1 MLAFEETGK
10 YVSENHYIASKSKL
24 TAGEAVKVIFKKTK
38 IKILAKELP
47 KLYYQQFNDSM
58 EWHHS
63 GFYSSNQKG
72 KQMGKT
78 YFISEKE
85 LAQIID
91 NINEL
96 LSIISLSEKPKIDT
110 TNVFGFYYVWG
121 NDYGG
126 NYGKKRAFKILQTY
140 EGIKGNTPKNF
151 TEVTERDLFEKIN
164 TCVGKK
170 YFGWSEPTIT
180 EFI

>member
-1 MLAFEETGK
+1 MLAFEESGK

-85 LAQIID
+85 LSIIIE

-96 LSIISLSEKPKIDT
+96 LSIIPVKSKIDT
-110 TNVFGFYYVWG
+110 TNVFGFYYIWEY
-121 NDYGG
+121 NYEG
-126 NYGKKRAFKILQTY
+126 NYGKKRTFKTLQTY
-140 EGIKGNTPKNF
+140 EGIKGNIPKNF
-151 TEVTERDLFEKIN
+151 TEVTDRDLFEKIK
-164 TCVGKK
+164 TCVGKE

>member
-1 MLAFEETGK
+1 MLAFEESGK

-24 TAGEAVKVIFKKTK
+24 TAGEAVKVILKKTK

-47 KLYYQQFNDSM
+47 KLYYQQFNNPM

-72 KQMGKT
+72 KQMGRT

-85 LAQIID
+85 LEQIID

-96 LSIISLSEKPKIDT
+96 LSIICLSEKPKIDT
-110 TNVFGFYYVWG
+110 TNVFGFYYIWVY
-121 NDYGG
+121 DYEG
-126 NYGKKRAFKILQTY
+126 NYGKKRTFKILQTY
-140 EGIKGNTPKNF
+140 EGIKRYAPKNF

-170 YFGWSEPTIT
+170 YFGWSEPTIA